1 MKRKNKRLKQLLL
14 VLLFFSYM
22 QAKEHKYLEYILQ
35 SEGKKIGKMTIDE
48 KENSSITRIKLDTS
62 SFFFSFYYTYIEKSF
77 YKNKELVSFE
87 IIQNEDGKIKK
98 VKAFKKNNSLVYSNE
113 KVLDIKGIDISPF
126 KINKEFLA
134 KNIEKKSFTIKT
146 YDAFEAKILLEHY
159 SLQNKNNKNY
169 TFEVL
174 NTRGEKET
182 RIYNKNAVLVYF
194 ENELFQGSLLKKG
207 KYK

>member
-1 MKRKNKRLKQLLL
+1 MKRKNKRLNQLLL

-22 QAKEHKYLEYILQ
+22 HAKEHKYLEYILQ

-48 KENSSITRIKLDTS
+48 KENAYITRMKIDTS
-62 SFFFSFYYTYIEKSF
+62 SFFFSFYYTYVEKSF
-77 YKNKELVSFE
+77 YENNELVSFE

-113 KVLDIKGIDISPF
+113 TVLDIKGIDISPF

-194 ENELFQGSLLKKG
+194 ENELFQASLLKKG